1 MAVTTMLGASKVVK
15 VGPEDAEPEPVE
27 EPLPELQADKKKA
40 RASRKIDGNNVHVNL
55 LGRVRWAGMG
65 RLLWCVG

>member
-1 MAVTTMLGASKVVK
+1 VVK

-27 EPLPELQADKKKA
+27 EPLPELQADMK
-40 RASRKIDGNNVHVNL
+40 RAMDSRKVDGNNVRMNL
-55 LGRVRWAGMG
+55 LGRVWWAGMG